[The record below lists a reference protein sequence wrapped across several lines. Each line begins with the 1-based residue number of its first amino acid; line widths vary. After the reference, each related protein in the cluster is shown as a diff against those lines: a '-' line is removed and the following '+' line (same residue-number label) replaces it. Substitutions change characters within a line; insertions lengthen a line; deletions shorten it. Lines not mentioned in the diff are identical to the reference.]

1 MIGVN
6 KSILLYFIQ
15 QTYNSNKT
23 RNLTRMLEDL
33 QANATKV
40 KIKVNHH
47 LDNLNTETT
56 SIYYSCKAGQANV
69 ESMVNELD

>member
-15 QTYNSNKT
+15 QAYNSNKT

-40 KIKVNHH
+40 KIEGNHH
-47 LDNLNTETT
+47 LDDLNTVTT
-56 SIYYSCKAGQANV
+56 RIYNSCKAGQANV